1 MTMADTVPTLPAALT
16 QGRKISGQNKTQ
28 GNPRKYHPAF
38 GVGVVICNFPLFPY
52 EAGSYPLSGMATVS
66 IHREQVMISGVQPT
80 ANHRRQLLE
89 GLFVSS
95 QNPQSNPTHL
105 LSETINSKPQLT
117 IDERRHPLMSRG
129 LPALVFGWQLSRYV
143 GTHSA
148 LWRPQ

>member
-1 MTMADTVPTLPAALT
+1 MGQAFLWLKPGSTTLLAWAWSSAILPSSRT
-16 QGRKISGQNKTQ
+16 RQV
-28 GNPRKYHPAF
+28 H
-38 GVGVVICNFPLFPY
+38 
-52 EAGSYPLSGMATVS
+52 PLSSMATVS
-66 IHREQVMISGVQPT
+66 IHREQVMVSGVQPT

-105 LSETINSKPQLT
+105 LSETINSKLQLT

-148 LWRPQ
+148 LWPPQ